1 MRFMILI
8 HSNES
13 AEAAWADGRSAELE
27 EAHGAVIDEL
37 QQRGEFVDTNELD
50 IENVTVVGHHEGVPV
65 VSRGPFT
72 EGTEYVGGYY
82 IVDVADQDRAVEI
95 AGRFAETRYSPIE
108 VRRLMHTPTT
118 N

>member
-27 EAHGAVIDEL
+27 QAHGAVIDEL
-37 QQRGEFVDTNELD
+37 MRSGEFVDTNELD
-50 IENVTVVGHHEGVPV
+50 VENVTVIGHHGGAPV

-82 IVDVADQDRAVEI
+82 IVDVVDQDRAVEI
-95 AGRFAETRYSPIE
+95 AGRFAETRYSPVE
-108 VRRLMHTPTT
+108 VRRLVHASDPD
-118 N
+118 